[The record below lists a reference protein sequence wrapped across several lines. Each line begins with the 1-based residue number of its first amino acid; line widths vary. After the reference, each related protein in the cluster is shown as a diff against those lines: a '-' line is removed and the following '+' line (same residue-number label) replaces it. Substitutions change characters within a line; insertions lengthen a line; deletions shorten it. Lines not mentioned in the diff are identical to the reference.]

1 MQNMTFD
8 AQWHHVITQH

>member
-1 MQNMTFD
+1 MTFD